1 MQDWQVYREILLDH
15 RKNPRYNKIPERFTN
30 IVVGNFQECMDH
42 LQIAWLVQNSK
53 INKIGFEGEG
63 CSVSTAS
70 ASLLVNFCI
79 GKEID
84 ELVNKLQN
92 FISALM
98 NQDQILELEKWG
110 EIAALSAIRKESSRL
125 LCAGFPWRTFIAG
138 LKGEKT
144 FFN

>member
-15 RKNPRYNKIPERFTN
+15 RKNPRYNKLPERFTN
-30 IVVGNFQECMDH
+30 IVVGNCQECMDH

-53 INKIGFEGEG
+53 INNIGFEGEG

-79 GKEID
+79 GKEIN
-84 ELVNKLQN
+84 ELVKKLQN
-92 FISALM
+92 FTSALM

-110 EIAALSAIRKESSRL
+110 EIAALSAIPKESSRL
-125 LCAGFPWRTFIAG
+125 LCAGFPWHTFIAG